1 VSWPFRPRGNAAL
14 QPPRA
19 NAAVLFQEINCA
31 DLPAFVR
38 LLTYSVPWILST
50 SLTSLTMYNAST
62 MPPKVN
68 IGTRVPQQQNEQ
80 IEEYA
85 ERRGL
90 NKSEAQRELLEIGLE
105 RENQEP
111 TFFADTAAYMTGVAA
126 AASFALLVSVVVIGV
141 AGVAGVVLG
150 PSPWQLLAALSVT
163 IIVAALGISFR
174 VVGVVD
180 RLDAALGRAEKRLM
194 EA

>member
-1 VSWPFRPRGNAAL
+1 
-14 QPPRA
+14 
-19 NAAVLFQEINCA
+19 
-31 DLPAFVR
+31 
-38 LLTYSVPWILST
+38 
-50 SLTSLTMYNAST
+50 MYNAST